1 VAGKERKGPVGV
13 GATEERVCIPA
24 LEMECDRIRD
34 CSIGVHGLED
44 FHNFL
49 LNIQILH
56 ALDAK

>member
-13 GATEERVCIPA
+13 GATEERVRVPA
-24 LEMECDRIRD
+24 LEMERDRIRD
-34 CSIGVHGLED
+34 CSIGVYGSED

-49 LNIQILH
+49 LNIRISH